1 MRERRV
7 SKEQEVDGIGITPA
21 CAGKTPNAVLV
32 VVGTKD
38 HPRVCGKDMDG
49 TEVVREAVGSPP
61 RVRERR
67 FWLGDGCR
75 AWGITP
81 ACEGKHRTGRAPLR

>member
-1 MRERRV
+1 M
-7 SKEQEVDGIGITPA
+7 DGIGITPA

-61 RVRERR
+61 RVRERHLIDPL
-67 FWLGDGCR
+67 FIEVYDPAVCEIHSLWL
-75 AWGITP
+75 
-81 ACEGKHRTGRAPLR
+81 TGGRLHEHHLVLCA